1 MAGMESSEGEERK
14 KVVVVSGGVGG
25 SLVARSLQFNTD
37 VILIDL
43 SIQLCTVLLTLLV
56 AKAVDIKEGGVVTE
70 DGNLFPYD
78 YLLAATGHRDSVPRS
93 RRERIAQ
100 YQEEFEKIKFSNSIL
115 IIGGGPTG
123 VELAGEIAVD
133 FPGKKVTLKFS

>member
-43 SIQLCTVLLTLLV
+43 KEYFEMARASLRAMVEPSV
-56 AKAVDIKEGGVVTE
+56 AERSVIEHA
-70 DGNLFPYD
+70 D
-78 YLLAATGHRDSVPRS
+78 YFVNG
-93 RRERIAQ
+93 
-100 YQEEFEKIKFSNSIL
+100 
-115 IIGGGPTG
+115 
-123 VELAGEIAVD
+123 
-133 FPGKKVTLKFS
+133 